1 MKTAILFDLDGTL
14 LDTLTD
20 LEESLNQA
28 LSAYGAPKRTREE
41 VRRFV
46 GNGLPK
52 LVERALQEGTAN
64 PQYETILAE
73 TRRIY
78 KENSRNHTAPYEG
91 ILPMLQ
97 TLYAMGFAMGV
108 VSNKPDAEVKKL
120 CSHFFGEM
128 ISVAIGANEMRANK
142 PAPDNLLAAM
152 AEMGVSPAHAVYVG
166 DSEVDIETARNT
178 NLPCISVLWGFR
190 DLDVLDAHG
199 AVYCVRSPKELT
211 ALLQTDWT
219 DRMPKQI

>member
-28 LSAYGAPKRTREE
+28 LSAFGAPKRTREE

-52 LVERALQEGTAN
+52 LVERALPNGTAH
-64 PQYETILAE
+64 PHYEEILAE

-78 KENSRNHTAPYEG
+78 KENSCNHTAPYEG

-97 TLYAMGFAMGV
+97 TLHAIGFAMGV
-108 VSNKPDAEVKKL
+108 VSNKPDAEVKRL
-120 CSHFFGEM
+120 CNHFFGRM
-128 ISVAIGANEMRANK
+128 ISVAIGANDMRANK

-152 AEMGVSPAHAVYVG
+152 AEMGVSPAGAVYVG

-178 NLPCISVLWGFR
+178 KLPCISVLWGFR
-190 DLDVLDAHG
+190 DLAVLDAHG
-199 AVYCVRSPKELT
+199 AVYCVRSPEELT

-219 DRMPKQI
+219 DRIPIQI